1 MFLSDIADSCFLW
14 CSHRF
19 IYLFIYLNQLF
30 CMTLSGT
37 QILAWC
43 QRWHISLFWICFVN
57 TFITC
62 DLGNSYMVFLTAF
75 FFFLIIF
82 IALFKCQLK
91 TSWKNQ
97 HSCLLLH
104 GSKHDLRIKSNFP
117 CPGNCNVPLK
127 QGGRLRALPLIRA
140 PRDGWAQSLWLVAEQ
155 SLAALALMPWTIVC
169 EADKQLT

>member
-1 MFLSDIADSCFLW
+1 MFLSDIADSCFIW

-19 IYLFIYLNQLF
+19 FFFFFKPTFLYDLIWHPDF
-30 CMTLSGT
+30 GT
-37 QILAWC
+37 V
-43 QRWHISLFWICFVN
+43 SEVTLFWICFVN

-62 DLGNSYMVFLTAF
+62 DLGNSYTVFLTGF

-104 GSKHDLRIKSNFP
+104 GSKHDLRIKNNFP

-127 QGGRLRALPLIRA
+127 QGGRLRALPLIWA
-140 PRDGWAQSLWLVAEQ
+140 PRDDRAQSLWLVVEH
-155 SLAALALMPWTIVC
+155 SLAALGLMTRVD